1 MNIGT
6 LRVSRWVLI
15 FEMIMCF
22 WWLTWMFGALASR
35 GVYGF
40 AGPLPMDAWFFQM
53 LLATIGGPIG
63 LIVAFK
69 SIVLGRPVL
78 GPVTLAVLCV
88 PVAWTVIAYGA
99 EFVTRGHGVLDA
111 LGLIILFALLPAL
124 GVAHLVYLSWSGS
137 RKAVPA

>member
-1 MNIGT
+1 MNVGT
-6 LRVSRWVLI
+6 LRISRWVLGL
-15 FEMIMCF
+15 EMIMCF
-22 WWLTWMFGALASR
+22 WWLTWMFGALVTR
-35 GVYGF
+35 GFYGF
-40 AGPLPMDAWFFQM
+40 AGPLPMDAWFFEM
-53 LLATIGGPIG
+53 LLATVAGPIG

-78 GPVTLAVLCV
+78 NRTTMAVLCV

-124 GVAHLVYLSWSGS
+124 GVAHLVYLSRSES
-137 RKAVPA
+137 RKTVTA